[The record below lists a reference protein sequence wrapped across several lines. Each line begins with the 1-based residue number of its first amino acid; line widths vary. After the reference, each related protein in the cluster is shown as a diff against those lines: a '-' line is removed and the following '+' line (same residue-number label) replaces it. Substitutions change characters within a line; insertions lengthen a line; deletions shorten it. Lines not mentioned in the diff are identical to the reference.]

1 MVPASSSLANFY
13 SCFKTLT
20 LMSPSSWKILLFLPL
35 VQPYPI
41 GLEVSVSGSIFL
53 SWTLQ

>member
-35 VQPYPI
+35 VQPYHTR
-41 GLEVSVSGSIFL
+41 LEVSVSGSIFL
-53 SWTLQ
+53 S